1 MKNCIDF
8 YDDSCEAW
16 ADNWYNNETLMPY
29 LKKFLNHINKKTP
42 RVLDL
47 CCGAGYESMR
57 LHNLGAQVVGTDL
70 SKKSIELASK
80 RNPNIEFYQKDMLKS
95 YADLGTFDGITCIA
109 GIVHLDENQL
119 ELAFK
124 NMHEVMNPKGYLLL
138 VFRDGDGVRET
149 AEYNNVVYNRHFV
162 FHKKQELDKYTSK
175 YFDFVEEIKS
185 IDDWRY
191 YIYRKK

>member
-29 LKKFLNHINKKTP
+29 LKKFLKHINKKTP

-57 LHNLGAQVVGTDL
+57 LHNLGAQVVGADL
-70 SKKSIELASK
+70 SGKSIEIAREK
-80 RNPNIEFYQKDMLKS
+80 NPSIQFYQKDMLVS
-95 YADLGTFDGITCIA
+95 YADLGIFDGITCIA

-119 ELAFK
+119 DLAFK
-124 NMHEVMNPKGYLLL
+124 NMHEVLNDKGYLLL
-138 VFRDGDGVRET
+138 VFREGQGIKET
-149 AEYNNVVYNRHFV
+149 AEYNNIVYNRHFV
-162 FHKKQELDKYTSK
+162 FHKKQELDKYTNK
-175 YFDFVEEIKS
+175 YFDFIEEIKS
-185 IDDWRY
+185 NDDWRY
-191 YIYRKK
+191 YIYRKR